1 MYKIKSIIKIA
12 SSIFVIF
19 LTTYFLYASY
29 SSFFNKAFQKQDGI
43 AKMIYIF
50 EFYILLFLL
59 MGTIYYLKLV
69 HSLVSFSISEYKTI
83 LNNENHKLLTEKIKI
98 EIPNHIKYISTFFA
112 ILLGFLGGLLST
124 KIILSID
131 ILEPISLL
139 FSIRTNPLIAVVF
152 LLSFFAIGYICLFIF
167 SYIIYA
173 TNKYNI

>member
-1 MYKIKSIIKIA
+1 MYKIKSIIKRA

-59 MGTIYYLKLV
+59 MGTTYYLKLV

-83 LNNENHKLLTEKIKI
+83 LNNENH
-98 EIPNHIKYISTFFA
+98 
-112 ILLGFLGGLLST
+112 
-124 KIILSID
+124 
-131 ILEPISLL
+131 
-139 FSIRTNPLIAVVF
+139 
-152 LLSFFAIGYICLFIF
+152 
-167 SYIIYA
+167 
-173 TNKYNI
+173 